1 MNIKR
6 VFSLFLTVI
15 LCVGAMAVPAL
26 SGGLPEEEI
35 NKIQENTQAENNNN
49 TGEALK
55 DITAGN
61 TEGGDIKEAA
71 AADLGLTCK
80 AAILMEAS
88 TGTVIYEQ
96 NPDQTLSP
104 ASITKIMTLVLIF
117 DAIHSGKIKLEDIVT
132 TSAYAKSMGGSQ
144 VYLEEGEQQTVET
157 LIKCIVIASGNDASV
172 AMAEYIAGS
181 ETEFVNQMNERAKE
195 LGMANTNFEDC
206 CGLTDSANHYT
217 TARDVAI
224 MSRELITKYPE
235 IFNYSSIWMEN
246 ITHVTKK
253 GESVFGL
260 TNTNKLL
267 KQYEWTTG
275 LKTGST
281 SIAKY
286 CLSATARKNDI
297 DLIAV
302 IMAAPDYK
310 ARFSEAIA
318 LLNYGYANCKLYRSI
333 NDDKLPALSVKGGI
347 ENEVSCG
354 YAGDFAYLSTTGE
367 NVDEIEKKIV
377 LNEEITA
384 PVKKG
389 DKIGEAEYY
398 LGDKKVGSVDI
409 LAMENVEEAGF
420 LSSLRK
426 VIRFLWL

>member
-6 VFSLFLTVI
+6 VFSLFLTSI
-15 LCVGAMAVPAL
+15 LCVSLMTMPVM
-26 SGGLPEEEI
+26 SGGLPNEESEAQK
-35 NKIQENTQAENNNN
+35 NEEQEAFAADNNN
-49 TGEALK
+49 GGAAE
-55 DITAGN
+55 TAS
-61 TEGGDIKEAA
+61 D
-71 AADLGLTCK
+71 ADLGLTCK
-80 AAILMEAS
+80 SAILMEAS

-96 NPDQTLSP
+96 NPDETLSP

-117 DAIHSGKIKLEDIVT
+117 DAIHDGKIKLDDIVT

-172 AMAEYIAGS
+172 AMAEHLAGS
-181 ETEFVNQMNERAKE
+181 ETEFVNQMNNRARE
-195 LGMANTNFEDC
+195 LGMVNTNFEDC
-206 CGLTDSANHYT
+206 CGLTESTNHYT

-235 IFNYSSIWMEN
+235 IFNYSGIWMEN
-246 ITHVTKK
+246 ITHKTKQ
-253 GESVFGL
+253 GESEFGL

-302 IMAAPDYK
+302 IMAAPNYK
-310 ARFSEAIA
+310 ARFSEAVS
-318 LLNYGYANCKLYRSI
+318 LLNFGYANCKLYRSI
-333 NDDKLPALSVKGGI
+333 NDDKLPDAGVKGGI
-347 ENEVSCG
+347 ENQVQCEYSG
-354 YAGDFAYLSTTGE
+354 NFSYLSTTGE
-367 NVDEIEKKIV
+367 NVEGIEKKIV
-377 LNEEITA
+377 MDEEITA

-409 LAMENVEEAGF
+409 IASEEVEKSGF
-420 LSSLRK
+420 LSCLKKVLR
-426 VIRFLWL
+426 LSWL

>member
-6 VFSLFLTVI
+6 VFSLFFTVI
-15 LCVGAMAVPAL
+15 LCINIMAVPAL
-26 SGGLPEEEI
+26 SGGLPEE
-35 NKIQENTQAENNNN
+35 
-49 TGEALK
+49 
-55 DITAGN
+55 N
-61 TEGGDIKEAA
+61 TEDAQTVA

-117 DAIHSGKIKLEDIVT
+117 DAIHDGKIKLDDIVT

-144 VYLEEGEQQTVET
+144 VFLEEGEQQTVET
-157 LIKCIVIASGNDASV
+157 LIKCIVVASGNDASV
-172 AMAEYIAGS
+172 AMAEHIAGS
-181 ETEFVNQMNERAKE
+181 ETEFVNRMNERARG
-195 LGMANTNFEDC
+195 LGMVNTNFEDC

-246 ITHVTKK
+246 ITHITDK
-253 GESVFGL
+253 GESIFGL
-260 TNTNKLL
+260 ANTNKLL
-267 KQYEWTTG
+267 KQYEWATG

-281 SIAKY
+281 STAKY

-310 ARFSEAIA
+310 TRFSEAIS

-333 NDDKLPALSVKGGI
+333 NDDKLPAVKVKGGI
-347 ENEVSCG
+347 ENEAECKYSG
-354 YAGDFAYLSTTGE
+354 NFSYLSTTGE
-367 NVDEIEKKIV
+367 NVDGIEKKIT
-377 LNEEITA
+377 LNDEMEA
-384 PVKKG
+384 PVNKG
-389 DKIGEAEYY
+389 DKVGEAEYY
-398 LGDKKVGSVDI
+398 LGDKKLGSVDI
-409 LAMENVEEAGF
+409 VASETVEKAGF
-420 LSSLRK
+420 LSSLK
-426 VIRFLWL
+426 KALGFLWL